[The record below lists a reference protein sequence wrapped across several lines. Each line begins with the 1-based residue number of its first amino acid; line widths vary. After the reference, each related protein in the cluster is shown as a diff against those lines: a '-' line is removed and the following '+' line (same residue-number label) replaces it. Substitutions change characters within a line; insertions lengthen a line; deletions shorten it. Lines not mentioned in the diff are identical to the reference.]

1 MHPWQAIFQWVTCV
15 SAFQDI
21 TPVFQAINTHIL
33 AQLGLLRMV
42 AMAAH
47 TTHVSNS
54 IHEWNTDPEAKL
66 LPEAWVRNPSAA
78 TLSTYLRS
86 NHQELSDGSL
96 GDAQSHGS
104 LPFAFL
110 PQSCVRLT

>member
-1 MHPWQAIFQWVTCV
+1 MHPWQAIFQWVTRV

-96 GDAQSHGS
+96 GDAQSHDARATGT
-104 LPFAFL
+104 L
-110 PQSCVRLT
+110 R